1 MIKGGYQIIDLK
13 GIELDDTPV
22 TFDGIYDKMLE
33 NVGKVCLVA
42 NIDVDADPNFDHYFV
57 QPIISGTT
65 ILCTVGNKTLKV
77 NAEDGVSVE
86 DGIVGGGSSGTSDYT
101 DLSNKPSINSVTLA
115 GNKTSHDL
123 GLQGELTAG
132 SGINIENDVISAT
145 GSSSGP
151 KITLSGTI
159 ASTNSYSGFN
169 DVKQKVG
176 TITATN
182 HNIVMNCPI
191 DLKPLITTSSYGE
204 NMLTV
209 PVEGI
214 IYPGTSYFNSCYLQG
229 MAYIYE
235 TSTKYYIYIRC
246 TSARGQRVVQSILS
260 DYSVNK
266 SSMSDPTKLI
276 LTGTKLPTI
285 SYATASDD
293 LGLGIETYV
302 FEQPIQITNGSGS
315 DQFLGIDIYNLY
327 NVITTSGKAFIKGI
341 SIDGTTLDGA
351 ISVIG
356 CGKFEWDEESQR
368 DLYNL
373 TIYFLGFVMSI
384 IWDNDLEE
392 YKYSVSRY

>member
-22 TFDGIYDKMLE
+22 TYDGIYDKMLE

-42 NIDVDADPNFDHYFV
+42 NIDVDNDPNFDHYFV

-86 DGIVGGGSSGTSDYT
+86 DGIVGGGPGGSSDYT
-101 DLSNKPSINSVTLA
+101 DLSNKPSINSITLA
-115 GNKTSHDL
+115 GNKTAHDL

-132 SGINIENDVISAT
+132 SGINIENDVISST
-145 GSSSGP
+145 GSSGP

-159 ASTNSYSGFN
+159 ASSSSYSGFN
-169 DVKQKVG
+169 DLKQKAG
-176 TITATN
+176 SITATN
-182 HNIVMNCPI
+182 HNVVMNCPV
-191 DLKPLITTSSYGE
+191 DLKPLITTSSYAE

-209 PVEGI
+209 PVEGV

-276 LTGTKLPTI
+276 LTDTKLPTI
-285 SYATASDD
+285 SYTTAAED

-302 FEQPIQITNGSGS
+302 FTQPIQINNGYGSG
-315 DQFLGIDIYNLY
+315 QLFGIDIYNLFS
-327 NVITTSGKAFIKGI
+327 VITMSEKAFIKGI
-341 SIDGTTLDGA
+341 EIDNTVLDGS
-351 ISVIG
+351 ISAIG
-356 CGKFEWDEESQR
+356 CGTYEWDEELQR
-368 DLYNL
+368 DLYKL
-373 TIYFLGFVMSI
+373 TIYFLSFVMSI
-384 IWDNDLEE
+384 IWDEDLEE